1 MASGASGVKA
11 GAAYFEL
18 SLLDRTSKSL
28 DAAKAR
34 FQNFA
39 RGMAAAGA
47 GLTAVGGGL
56 LAGLGGAVGEFTR
69 LGGAL
74 QDASERTGVEASS
87 LSALQFAAEET
98 GVGMESLEGGL
109 KGMAKFT
116 FAIKSG
122 SKGASDVLNQLGIN
136 AQQFL
141 AASVTSR
148 LGMIANGLQ
157 RIPDPGMRAALAMK
171 ALGKGGVDL
180 GPMMAQGAAGLNAL
194 IHKAEELGMVLSA
207 EDIAKADELGDSW
220 AALKKQVA
228 TAFFSIGAAV
238 AEPLITAVH
247 WLQRAL
253 AVSIHFIRQHRQLI
267 ATLAFAFAIAG
278 GSALGLGSALLML
291 AGAGLA
297 ASGVMSFFQTVVML
311 TNGALF
317 LLTNASVI
325 ATGVLTML
333 GTVLGIIL
341 SPIGLIV
348 LSILGLG
355 AVLVAGVALWFAY
368 TESGRKA
375 FANLTSNL
383 LAFAQTFKTTL
394 AGMFDAL
401 IAGDLTLAWRIGL
414 KGMHVLWL
422 QFVETW
428 KRGWTNFVGFFSDS
442 WVIIK
447 AAAASSINWI
457 VTSFIS
463 GFSRLHDWIVE
474 WANRVAKALGLSVRF
489 DGLDA
494 IKEFNDRV
502 QAGGREIEDTI
513 QRTKAD
519 ELAANR
525 DARESKLKGARDAT
539 DQARAE
545 LDALR
550 QQAADAR
557 EKMLEQFRVR
567 APKIEGGAIG
577 GMAAGVSG
585 PGGGVL
591 GAFSGAAA
599 ALLGRSTPEMH
610 DIKENTA
617 RTADAVEELADRE
630 GLAWE

>member
-1 MASGASGVKA
+1 MGNASGVKA
-11 GAAYFEL
+11 GEAYFEL

-34 FQNFA
+34 FQRFA
-39 RGMAAAGA
+39 AGMATAGA
-47 GLTAVGGGL
+47 GLTAMGGGL
-56 LAGLGGAVGEFTR
+56 LAGIGVSVDAFTR

-74 QDASERTGVEASS
+74 QDASDRTGVEASS

-122 SKGASDVLNQLGIN
+122 SKGASDVLNQLGIS
-136 AQQFL
+136 ADQFL
-141 AASVTSR
+141 SSSVTGR
-148 LGMIANGLQ
+148 LGMIADGLQ

-180 GPMMAQGAAGLNAL
+180 GPMMAGGAAGLNAL
-194 IHKAEELGMVLSA
+194 ITKAEELGLVLSS

-247 WLQRAL
+247 WLQRTL
-253 AVSIHFIRQHRQLI
+253 AIAIHFIRQNRQLV
-267 ATLAFAFAIAG
+267 ATLAIAFAIAG
-278 GSALGLGSALLML
+278 GTAFGLGSALL
-291 AGAGLA
+291 ALA
-297 ASGVMSFFQTVVML
+297 AAGFAAAGVMQFFQTVVIL

-325 ATGVLTML
+325 ATGALAML
-333 GTVLGIIL
+333 EAVLGVLL

-348 LSILGLG
+348 IGVLAIG

-368 TESGRKA
+368 SDSGQKA
-375 FANLTSNL
+375 FAALTENL

-394 AGMFDAL
+394 AGMFDAM

-414 KGMHVLWL
+414 AGMHVLWL

-428 KRGWTNFVGFFSDS
+428 KRGWNAFVGFFADS
-442 WVIIK
+442 WVILK
-447 AAAASSINWI
+447 SGVASSINWI
-457 VTSFIS
+457 VTSFIG
-463 GFSRLHDWIVE
+463 GFTRLQDWIVE
-474 WANRVAKALGLSVRF
+474 WANRVAKALGLSVQF

-494 IKEFNDRV
+494 IKDFNDRV
-502 QAGGREIEDTI
+502 QAGGKEIEDTI
-513 QRTKAD
+513 QRTKEA

-525 DARESKLKGARDAT
+525 EAREQKLKGARDAT
-539 DQARAE
+539 DQARAD

-550 QQAADAR
+550 QEAADAR
-557 EKMLEQFRVR
+557 QKMMESFRVR
-567 APKIEGGAIG
+567 APKIEGGALG
-577 GMAAGVSG
+577 GLAGVG
-585 PGGGVL
+585 PSAGGGVL

-599 ALLGRSTPEMH
+599 ALLGRSTPESSK
-610 DIKENTA
+610 IEENTK
-617 RTADAVEELADRE
+617 RTADAVEELADRD